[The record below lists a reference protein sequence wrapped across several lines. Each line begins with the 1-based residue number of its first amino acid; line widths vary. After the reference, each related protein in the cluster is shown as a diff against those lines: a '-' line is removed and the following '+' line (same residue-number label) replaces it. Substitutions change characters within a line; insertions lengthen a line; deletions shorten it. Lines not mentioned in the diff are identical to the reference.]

1 MTDTKHTPKPID
13 QFTVAARR
21 TDPLFGP
28 NLRDFQPTIQHV
40 IEMISIHGEP
50 YDPPG
55 TRQRISLSLRPDL
68 VTEIQ
73 GMASTHDMPTS
84 AMVDALL
91 RVAIGDWHE
100 WWNHNGGDAGPAQ
113 TGQEVDL

>member
-1 MTDTKHTPKPID
+1 MTDHKHIPEPSE

-28 NLRDFQPTIQHV
+28 NLRDFQPTIEQL
-40 IEMISIHGEP
+40 INMISIHGEP

-55 TRQRISLSLRPDL
+55 SRQRVTFSLRPDL
-68 VTEIQ
+68 VTTVQ
-73 GMASTHDMPTS
+73 GMAATHDMPTS

-91 RVAIGDWHE
+91 RVAIGDWEE
-100 WWNHNGGDAGPAQ
+100 WWNHNGGDPGPVQ
-113 TGQEVDL
+113 TGQEV